1 MRNFQDSLETRNQL
15 FISVFSIFMTVA
27 LIMRIGIECDLESKN
42 TSNLR

>member
-1 MRNFQDSLETRNQL
+1 MRNFQDSFKTRKKS